1 MPSQP
6 AMDIARPD
14 LRRKRRRRQLVF
26 TALAVLGLATLT
38 IGLSRLEPAAPRVA
52 LAQVWTD
59 TVSCGDFLRQVRGNG
74 SLVPEMIQWIP
85 AVTPGRIERILVLP
99 GAEVSADTVLVEL
112 SNPEVEQAEFDARW
126 QLKAAEAQL
135 TRLTVQLESEQL
147 AQEAQAAEVGA
158 EYNLA
163 RFDAEADTLLETEGL
178 VNRLTALRSRT
189 RAEQY
194 AQRYELEKRRLASL
208 TADHEAQLAAHQAE
222 LERLRAMLDLR
233 RRQSDQ
239 LQVRAGID
247 GVLQR
252 LGAAEPLQVGQ
263 QLSAGANIA
272 RVADP
277 RVLKA
282 EIRVI
287 ETQAKDV
294 ALGQTAVIDTRNGTV
309 QGRVSRIDPAVQN
322 GTVTVDITLAGPLPR
337 GARPDLS
344 VEGTIEL
351 ERLENVLYVGRP
363 VHGQSDAT
371 IGLFKV
377 LAGGEAVRVPVKLGR
392 SSVSTIEIVE
402 GLEVGDLVVLSDMSQ
417 WDNHAKIKLR

>member
-1 MPSQP
+1 
-6 AMDIARPD
+6 MDIARPD

-26 TALAVLGLATLT
+26 TALTVLGLAALT
-38 IGLSRLEPAAPRVA
+38 IGLSRLKPAAPRVA
-52 LAQVWTD
+52 RAQIWTD
-59 TVSCGDFLRQVRGNG
+59 TVVRGDFLRQVRGNG
-74 SLVPEMIQWIP
+74 ALVPEVIQWIP
-85 AVTPGRIERILVLP
+85 ALTPGRIERILILP
-99 GAEVSADTVLVEL
+99 GAEVRADTVLVEL
-112 SNPEVEQAEFDARW
+112 SNPEVTQAAFDAEW
-126 QLKAAEAQL
+126 QLKAAEANF
-135 TRLTVQLESEQL
+135 TRLKAQLQSELL
-147 AQEAQAAEVGA
+147 AQQAQAAELSA
-158 EYNLA
+158 EYNVA
-163 RFDAEADTLLETEGL
+163 RLDAEADTRLEAEGL
-178 VNRLTALRSRT
+178 VNRLSALRSRT
-189 RAEQY
+189 RAEQLG
-194 AQRYELEKRRLASL
+194 QRCDIEERRLLSL
-208 TADHEAQLAAHQAE
+208 SANHEAQLAAHQAE
-222 LERLRAMLDLR
+222 LERLRAVLDLR
-233 RRQSDQ
+233 RRHCDQ

-287 ETQAKDV
+287 ETQAKDI
-294 ALGQTAVIDTRNGTV
+294 ALGQTALIDTRNGTIP
-309 QGRVSRIDPAVQN
+309 GRVTRIDPAVQN

-363 VHGQSDAT
+363 VHGQSEAT

-377 LAGGEAVRVPVKLGR
+377 QPNGEAIRVPVKLGR

-417 WDNHAKIKLR
+417 WDDHARIRLR